1 MRRPKTGRKRK
12 NKLSFEAYLKKQSG
26 KIDKALVS
34 VLPKKNDHP
43 ASLAEA
49 MHYAVLSGGKRIRPI
64 FALAA
69 CEAVGGKEADVLYAA
84 CALEMIHSYSLVHD
98 DLPCM
103 DDDAMRRGKPSR
115 HKKFGEVTALLEGDA
130 LLTQAFNVL
139 CRGAI
144 YRARTSS
151 KKGAIN
157 GAPTLY
163 IRRLQAI
170 RWITEAVGSQGMVG
184 GQALDMEY
192 QDKELDL
199 PTIEYINTHKS
210 GALIAVSA
218 RVGAFLGGGSPKQ
231 VEALYRY
238 GKAAGLL
245 FQVVDDIMDK
255 QGYAQVVGVHEAREE
270 AEELLEKAKRELKS
284 FGKKAARLA
293 QIADFV
299 LTRKD

>member
-1 MRRPKTGRKRK
+1 MSLK
-12 NKLSFEAYLKKQSG
+12 SYLKKQSG

-34 VLPKKNDHP
+34 VLPKKNEHP

-49 MHYAVLSGGKRIRPI
+49 MHYAVFSGGKRIRPI

-69 CEAVGGKEADVLYAA
+69 CEAVGGKEAAVLDAA

-103 DDDAMRRGKPSR
+103 DDDAVRRGKPSC
-115 HKKFGEVTALLEGDA
+115 HKKFGEVTALLAGDA

-144 YRARTSS
+144 
-151 KKGAIN
+151 N

-163 IRRLQAI
+163 MGRLQAI
-170 RWITEAVGSQGMVG
+170 HWIAEAVGSQGMVG

-199 PTIEYINTHKS
+199 PIIEYINTHKS

-255 QGYAQVVGVHEAREE
+255 QGYAQVVGVHEARGE
-270 AEELLEKAKRELKS
+270 AEELLEKAKRELRP

-299 LTRKD
+299 LTRKN